1 MENIRVFEDKEMT
14 KLVHIEK
21 CFGVPEMLAK
31 VDTMRRK
38 YRGCWVCMYI
48 GEKPYCSPYLPW

>member
-1 MENIRVFEDKEMT
+1 MDTVKVFEDKEMK
-14 KLVHIEK
+14 KLIHTEK

-38 YRGCWVCMYI
+38 YRGCWVCMFINDNQY
-48 GEKPYCSPYLPW
+48 GTPFLPW